1 MKKIFIAMVI
11 FCFTITSGFTNTTTP
26 IKNTMKSV
34 TVLSDSAV
42 IKRDV
47 SLNLSK
53 GDNTAE
59 IVGLPIS
66 MNDNSLKVKIL
77 NNDGVKIKDIKIQ
90 RTFLS
95 QQKNPKIE
103 QLIKQL
109 DELNLKITNLIN
121 EKNVLT
127 NSIEYIK
134 KVNINNKLTT
144 QELDDFVNFSEK
156 FISKKLDRIS
166 IIDKEIEKLEKDKTT
181 IQNEINL
188 MRNQTKET
196 KNLQLILYSDK
207 NTTIFMEITYLI
219 SGVRWNS
226 SYEINGDSNTEKISI
241 GQFVNI
247 KQSTGEDWNNVELE
261 ISTAKPSAGTIPE
274 ITPIYLEKA
283 KPLIV
288 FTKERDD
295 LFAEEKVMKKANK
308 SISFFE
314 PEVKEETTSFTFTL
328 PFKVS
333 IPSDNNFYKF
343 QLAERQEKGEFF
355 YYAVPKL
362 SSSVFLTATTKNNF
376 GYPLLAGNANVYLD
390 GMFISTFN
398 LPKTL
403 PDEEINLS
411 FGQDESI
418 KVDRKQVRR
427 FTEYFGIGDKNVRIH
442 YEYLITLKNGK
453 KRSVLLNI
461 KDQFPVSKDEMIKV
475 IQVEP
480 TKDKATI
487 SDDGIVSWNISIEP
501 SEKKELKLRYKVE
514 YPKNYKVS
522 GLE

>member
-1 MKKIFIAMVI
+1 MKKIFIAIFM
-11 FCFTITSGFTNTTTP
+11 FCFTITTGFTNTTTP
-26 IKNTMKSV
+26 IKNSIKSV
-34 TVLSDSAV
+34 TVLSDSAL
-42 IKRDV
+42 IKKDL

-53 GDNTAE
+53 GDNTVE
-59 IVGLPIS
+59 IVGFPVS
-66 MNDNSLKVKIL
+66 MNDNSIKVKIL
-77 NNDGVKIKDIKIQ
+77 NNDGIKIKDIKVQ
-90 RTFLS
+90 KTFLT
-95 QQKNPKIE
+95 QPKNPKIDH
-103 QLIKQL
+103 LTKQM
-109 DELNLKITNLIN
+109 DDLNTKITLLNN
-121 EKNVLT
+121 EKIVLT

-134 KVNINNKLTT
+134 KANINNKLNT
-144 QELDDFVNFSEK
+144 QELDDFINFSEK
-156 FISKKLDRIS
+156 FISKKLERIS
-166 IIDKEIEKLEKDKTT
+166 IIEKEIEKLEKDKSV
-181 IQNEINL
+181 IQNEINFIK
-188 MRNQTKET
+188 NQTKET
-196 KNLQLILYSDK
+196 KNLYLILHSDK
-207 NTTIFMEITYLI
+207 NHNASMEISYLVN
-219 SGVRWNS
+219 GVRWNS
-226 SYEINGDSNTEKISI
+226 SYEINADSNSEKISI
-241 GQFVNI
+241 GHFVNI

-283 KPLIV
+283 KPLFV
-288 FTKERDD
+288 FTKERDEI
-295 LFAEEKVMKKANK
+295 FAEEKIMKKANK

-314 PEVKEETTSFTFTL
+314 SEVKEETTSFTFTL

-362 SSSVFLTATTKNNF
+362 SNSVFLTATTKNSL
-376 GYPLLAGNANVYLD
+376 GYPLLSGSANVYLD

-418 KVDRKQVRR
+418 KIDRKQTKR

-442 YEYLITLKNGK
+442 YEYLISIKNSK
-453 KRSVLLNI
+453 KRSVLLNL

-487 SDDGIVSWNISIEP
+487 SEDGIISWNISLEP